1 MLTWLITMCNK
12 LTQAQK
18 ELQLTRLNTFNDT
31 LKAEHDG
38 QSRQNHL
45 TAKEAFDGMM
55 LTPNMDKFLGV
66 TLADIGSGSLKS
78 MFDKETARRK

>member
-1 MLTWLITMCNK
+1 MNRTPLTH
-12 LTQAQK
+12 AQK
-18 ELQLTRLNTFNDT
+18 ELQLLRLTHTLDT
-31 LKAEHDG
+31 AIADLNGLA
-38 QSRQNHL
+38 RQNNR